1 MVHGRTS
8 QCGSWHGVWCDR
20 RVRRNLLLLW
30 AIAQGFTLC
39 GCGTAGGS
47 ASGNSTP
54 PNSPPAVS
62 VTVTPVSA
70 SLFLGQTQQFTAA
83 VSGSPNSAVTWSV
96 NGIAGGN
103 AVVGTISP
111 QGLYTAPNILPSSTT
126 VTVIA
131 TSQADPQASG
141 SATVTVK
148 SDVQVV
154 VSPASASLQAGQ
166 SLQLTATVTGTGN
179 PSTAV
184 NWSLTG
190 SSCPACGTLSP
201 AGNSATYAAPATVTA
216 TFTVTIAATS
226 VADPGKTATATIT
239 VNPSCAPAVTV
250 SPAVATVQVGQSL
263 TLMAS
268 VCANP
273 AQAVSWS
280 IAGSGC
286 SGTLCGTVSSTGPTT
301 AVYTAP
307 GTLPPTNPVQ
317 VIATNLANPA
327 QQGAASVTIRGG
339 VSVSISPLYGRLAV
353 QHRLTLTP
361 TVIGTTNTAVS
372 WSVNGVLNGTA
383 TSGTICLQ
391 GSNPCQPPAGPLSGP
406 VDFLAP
412 STVPSP
418 ATVTLTAT
426 SAADSSAVGYAQIT
440 ILPQIRVTVLPVVTV
455 LAPGGSAYFTAT
467 VEGTVNTSVSWS
479 VSCSASSCGT
489 ISSAGYY
496 TAPQQ
501 PPNPNTITVIATSQD
516 DPTQSGQATVVLST
530 AVAIVTLVP
539 ASTTAGAADPLVVQ
553 VNGFQFTTASPG
565 STVLVNGSARPT
577 TCASSNQ
584 CQVTLTTSDLS
595 QPGVLLLSA
604 QNPDG
609 SLSNSAPLVIAPP
622 PGPPETIALTGS
634 QPLAGG
640 RDIVTVEPTNAAS
653 GGPPLTIL
661 FVGVLDPTTATCT
674 VTLSP
679 VTLQIPSSGTTTTTL
694 CLGGY
699 GLNPSFQYSLAGG
712 TNAGLTLSGAQ
723 WFNGS
728 LIALTLTVSAT
739 TPPGPRALLVT
750 DPDGNTA
757 ALTGAIDLV
766 QP

>member
-1 MVHGRTS
+1 MLHGWITR
-8 QCGSWHGVWCDR
+8 CGSAHGIRCGGWM
-20 RVRRNLLLLW
+20 RRNWLVLW
-30 AIAQGFTLC
+30 AIVQGFTVC

-47 ASGNSTP
+47 ASGSTP
-54 PNSPPAVS
+54 PPNPPPAVS
-62 VTVTPVSA
+62 VTVTPASA
-70 SLFLGQTQQFTAA
+70 SLFLGQTQQFTAT
-83 VSGSPNSAVTWSV
+83 VSGSSNPAVNWSV
-96 NGIAGGN
+96 NGVAGGN
-103 AVVGTISP
+103 SVVGTITA

-126 VTVIA
+126 VTVTA
-131 TSQADPQASG
+131 TSQADSQASG
-141 SATVTVK
+141 SATVTIK

-154 VSPASASLQAGQ
+154 VSPASASVQAGQ
-166 SLQLTATVTGTGN
+166 SLQLTASVTGSGN

-184 NWSLTG
+184 NWSLSG
-190 SSCPACGTLSP
+190 PSCPACGTLNPS
-201 AGNSATYAAPATVTA
+201 GNAATYAAPATVTT
-216 TFTVTIAATS
+216 TFTVTITAAS

-239 VNPSCAPAVTV
+239 VSPGCAPAVTV

-263 TLMAS
+263 TLTAS
-268 VCANP
+268 VCSNP
-273 AQAVSWS
+273 SQAVGWS
-280 IAGSGC
+280 IVGSGC

-307 GTLPPTNPVQ
+307 ATLPPANPVQ
-317 VIATNLANPA
+317 VVATNLANPA
-327 QQGAASVTIRGG
+327 QQGAATVTVRGG
-339 VSVSISPLYGRLAV
+339 VSVSISPLYARLAI

-361 TVIGTTNTAVS
+361 TVAGTTNTALS
-372 WSVNGVLNGTA
+372 WSVNGVLNGTTA
-383 TSGTICLQ
+383 SGTICVQ
-391 GSNPCQPPAGPLSGP
+391 GSNPCQPPSGPVSGP

-412 STVPSP
+412 SVVPSP

-426 SAADSSAVGYAQIT
+426 SAADPSAVSYAQIT
-440 ILPQIRVTVLPVVTV
+440 ILPQIRVTVLPTVTV
-455 LAPGGSAYFTAT
+455 LAPGGSAYFTAA
-467 VEGTVNTSVSWS
+467 VEGTTNTSVSWS
-479 VSCSASSCGT
+479 VSCNASSCGT
-489 ISSAGYY
+489 ISSAGFY

-501 PPNPNTITVIATSQD
+501 PPSPNAITVIATSQD
-516 DPTQSGQATVVLST
+516 DPSQSGRATVALTT
-530 AVAIVTLVP
+530 AVAISTLVP
-539 ASTTAGAADPLVVQ
+539 ASTTAGGVDPLVVQ
-553 VNGFQFTTASPG
+553 VNGFQFATSSPG

-577 TCASSNQ
+577 ICSSSNR
-584 CQVTLTTSDLS
+584 CQVTLSTSDFS
-595 QPGVLLLSA
+595 QPGLLLLTV

-609 SLSNSAPLVIAPP
+609 SVSNSAPLVVTPP
-622 PGPPETIALTGS
+622 PGPPETIALAGS

-640 RDIVTVEPTNAAS
+640 RDIVTVEPTSAAS

-679 VTLQIPSSGTTTTTL
+679 VTLTIPTSGTTTASI

-699 GLNPSFQYSLAGG
+699 GLDPSFQYSLAGG
-712 TNAGLTLSGAQ
+712 TTAGPALSGAQ

-728 LIALTLTVSAT
+728 LIALTLTLSAT